1 MDVSANPSLR
11 LLVRSEATRLR
22 NTKFVRPL
30 RLTLIC
36 SSTAHFCLTVLELVL
51 SLSKCLYSDPLEIF
65 GYGEKFPMFRFFL
78 PPWRSTL
85 TCLNSFRSLLL
96 LLSAHLQL
104 TAEPRMAEFVNPDYK
119 GPINRN
125 PSDGESGIV
134 IYGYVPSAALAIVA
148 LVTFTIALGGHLWR
162 TFQWKQTR
170 AFHALFATG
179 CVSLV
184 SPSS

>member
-1 MDVSANPSLR
+1 VLDVAKR
-11 LLVRSEATRLR
+11 RDCEIRS
-22 NTKFVRPL
+22 FVRCL
-30 RLTLIC
+30 RLTFIFSLYRSILPRGFR
-36 SSTAHFCLTVLELVL
+36 ARA
-51 SLSKCLYSDPLEIF
+51 SLSKCLYSNLDPLEIF

-96 LLSAHLQL
+96 RFSSHLQA

-179 CVSLV
+179 CVRLV

>member
-1 MDVSANPSLR
+1 VLVCSEATGLRNAKFPSSLR
-11 LLVRSEATRLR
+11 LALIFSLYHSISPGRFRARAISFEAL
-22 NTKFVRPL
+22 L
-30 RLTLIC
+30 
-36 SSTAHFCLTVLELVL
+36 CL
-51 SLSKCLYSDPLEIF
+51 DPLEIF
-65 GYGEKFPMFRFFL
+65 GCGEKFPMFRFFL

-96 LLSAHLQL
+96 RFSSHLQA

-179 CVSLV
+179 CVRLV